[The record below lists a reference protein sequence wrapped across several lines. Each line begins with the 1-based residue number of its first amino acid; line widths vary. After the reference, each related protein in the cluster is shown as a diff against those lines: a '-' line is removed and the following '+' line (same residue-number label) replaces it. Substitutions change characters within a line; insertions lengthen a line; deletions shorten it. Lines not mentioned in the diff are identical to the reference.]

1 MINYISQIREEKVE
15 SFKELIEISDILNSP
30 GGCPWDQKQTF
41 ASLRPYILEE
51 AHEVLEAIDNG
62 DRGEMIE
69 ELGDLFYTVIF
80 YAKVAEREK
89 EFSMKDIIETL
100 KAKLIRRH
108 PHVFGE
114 EKASSMED
122 VIRTWNKV
130 KSEEK
135 KERKSALD
143 GIPKT
148 LPSLQRAQKMLQK
161 MEKQKCPQSQ
171 VLPEERAQKL
181 AKQIYDIVQEAAK
194 EEIDLESAFREL
206 LQAQENH
213 FRAWELRSTQN

>member
-1 MINYISQIREEKVE
+1 MEN
-15 SFKELIEISDILNSP
+15 FKELIEISDILNSP

-41 ASLRPYILEE
+41 ASLRPYVLEE
-51 AHEVLEAIDNG
+51 AHEVLDAVDKEDI
-62 DRGEMIE
+62 GEMIE

-89 EFSMKDIIETL
+89 KFSLSDIIDAL

-114 EKASSMED
+114 EKAESMDD
-122 VIRTWNKV
+122 VIKTWNRV
-130 KSEEK
+130 KAEEK

-148 LPSLQRAQKMLQK
+148 LPSLQRAQKIVKKLK
-161 MEKQKCPQSQ
+161 LGPQNEVQS
-171 VLPEERAQKL
+171 EDRAEQL
-181 AKQIYDIVQEAAK
+181 AKAIFAIVQTAAE
-194 EEIDLESAFREL
+194 EEIDIESAFREFL
-206 LQAQENH
+206 TAKENV
-213 FRAWELRSTQN
+213 FKELNLSQ

>member
-1 MINYISQIREEKVE
+1 ME

-30 GGCPWDQKQTF
+30 GGCPWDLKQTF

-51 AHEVLEAIDNG
+51 AHEVLEAVDNE
-62 DRGEMIE
+62 DEAEMIE

-89 EFSMKDIIETL
+89 KFSMKDIIEAL

-114 EKASSMED
+114 EKAQSIDD
-122 VIRTWNKV
+122 VIKTWNKV
-130 KSEEK
+130 KGEEK
-135 KERKSALD
+135 KDRKSALD

-148 LPSLQRAQKMLQK
+148 LPSLQRAQKMMKKLK
-161 MEKQKCPQSQ
+161 KAPQSGPIADDRGQ
-171 VLPEERAQKL
+171 QLAQ
-181 AKQIYDIVQEAAK
+181 QIFAIIQTASD
-194 EEIDLESAFREL
+194 EEIDIESAFREFL
-206 LQAQENH
+206 TAQEDN
-213 FRAWELRSTQN
+213 FKAWELNTTQN

>member
-1 MINYISQIREEKVE
+1 ME

-30 GGCPWDQKQTF
+30 GGCPWDLKQTF

-51 AHEVLEAIDNG
+51 AHEVLEAVDNE
-62 DRGEMIE
+62 DEAEMIE

-89 EFSMKDIIETL
+89 KFSMKDIIETL

-114 EKASSMED
+114 EKAQSIDD
-122 VIRTWNKV
+122 VINTWNKV
-130 KSEEK
+130 KGEEK
-135 KERKSALD
+135 KDRKSALD

-148 LPSLQRAQKMLQK
+148 LPSLQRAQKMMKKLK
-161 MEKQKCPQSQ
+161 TAPQNAPISDDKGQ
-171 VLPEERAQKL
+171 QLAQ
-181 AKQIYDIVQEAAK
+181 QIFAIVQTASE
-194 EEIDLESAFREL
+194 EEIDIESAFRQFL
-206 LQAQENH
+206 TAQEDR
-213 FRAWELRSTQN
+213 FKAWEQEIVQQ

>member
-1 MINYISQIREEKVE
+1 ME

-41 ASLRPYILEE
+41 ESLRPYVLEE
-51 AHEVLEAIDNG
+51 AHEVLEAVDKG
-62 DRGEMIE
+62 DEAEMIE

-89 EFSMKDIIETL
+89 KFSMKEIIEAL

-114 EKASSMED
+114 EKAQSMED
-122 VIRTWNKV
+122 IVRTWNRV

-135 KERKSALD
+135 VDRKSALD

-148 LPSLQRAQKMLQK
+148 LPSLQKAQKILKKMKDKAPHPADAQTRAQQ
-161 MEKQKCPQSQ
+161 
-171 VLPEERAQKL
+171 L
-181 AKQIYDIVQEAAK
+181 ALAIYAIVQTATE
-194 EEIDLESAFREL
+194 EEIDIECAFREL
-206 LQAQENH
+206 LTAQETR
-213 FRAWELRSTQN
+213 FKASERG

>member
-1 MINYISQIREEKVE
+1 ME

-30 GGCPWDQKQTF
+30 EGCPWDQKQTF
-41 ASLRPYILEE
+41 SSLRPYVLEE
-51 AHEVLEAIDNG
+51 AHEVLEAV
-62 DRGEMIE
+62 DRGNEAEMIE

-89 EFSMKDIIETL
+89 KFSMKDIIEAL

-114 EKASSMED
+114 EKAQSMED
-122 VIRTWNKV
+122 IIRTWNRV

-135 KERKSALD
+135 SDRKSALD

-148 LPSLQRAQKMLQK
+148 LPSLQRAQKIIKK
-161 MEKQKCPQSQ
+161 MKDQAPSKIDSEDRGQQ
-171 VLPEERAQKL
+171 L
-181 AKQIYDIVQEAAK
+181 ASAIYAIVQTATE
-194 EEIDLESAFREL
+194 EEIDIESAFREFL
-206 LQAQENH
+206 MDQEAR
-213 FRAWELRSTQN
+213 FKASEFT

>member
-1 MINYISQIREEKVE
+1 ME

-30 GGCPWDQKQTF
+30 EGCPWDQKQTF

-51 AHEVLEAIDNG
+51 AHEVLEAVDKEDI
-62 DRGEMIE
+62 GEMIE

-89 EFSMKDIIETL
+89 KFTMRDIIEAL

-114 EKASSMED
+114 EKAQSMDD
-122 VIRTWNKV
+122 VIKTWNRV
-130 KSEEK
+130 KGEEK
-135 KERKSALD
+135 KNRKSALD

-148 LPSLQRAQKMLQK
+148 LPSLQRAQKILKK
-161 MEKQKCPQSQ
+161 MKSGPQNGGNSTDRGQ
-171 VLPEERAQKL
+171 QLAQ
-181 AKQIYDIVQEAAK
+181 AIYAIVQTANE
-194 EEIDLESAFREL
+194 EEIDLESAFREFL
-206 LQAQENH
+206 SAQENA
-213 FRAWELRSTQN
+213 FRELESV